1 MSNLGRAIAIA
12 ASAHQDQLDK
22 NGTSYILHPIRM
34 MLKMDGEEQM
44 IAAVLHDVIEDT
56 QWTIDQLRAEGF
68 SDRIIHLVDL
78 LSRKPL
84 ESYAEFIERV
94 RTDPVAVKIKI
105 ADLEDNMDLT
115 RLSEIKDVDISR
127 LKRSHQYW
135 LSLQE
140 NNEHG

>member
-22 NGTSYILHPIRM
+22 NGAPYTLHPIRM
-34 MLKMDGEEQM
+34 MLNMDSEEQM
-44 IAAVLHDVIEDT
+44 IATVLHDVVEDT
-56 QWTIDQLRAEGF
+56 EWTLDQLRAEGF

-78 LSRKPL
+78 LSRKAL

-115 RLSEIKDVDISR
+115 RLPKITGKEISR
-127 LKRSHQYW
+127 LKRSHHYW
-135 LSLQE
+135 LTLQE
-140 NNEHG
+140 NNQNG